1 MPLFSQLTNY
11 TKQIVDGYN
20 EATSNNL
27 VSHSQRLAECVWLA
41 VIVAQCDFN
50 TVDHCTKLSVN
61 EKKKTPLF

>member
-1 MPLFSQLTNY
+1 MPLFSQITNY

-41 VIVAQCDFN
+41 VIVAQCDFLQHSRSLYK
-50 TVDHCTKLSVN
+50 TFCEL
-61 EKKKTPLF
+61 KKTPLF

>member
-11 TKQIVDGYN
+11 TKQVVDGYN

-41 VIVAQCDFN
+41 GIVAQSDFLPYS
-50 TVDHCTKLSVN
+50 T
-61 EKKKTPLF
+61 